1 MTLRS
6 RRLPAGFWKG
16 ASGRKTTGRSK
27 STRAVK
33 SLAPRAR
40 KAVATIAKRVMNR
53 AVETKYIAEN
63 QDGIAIYGDTLPGG
77 GIAQVYTCVPD
88 ITQGDTS
95 FDRQGLKLN
104 PKRHTTQ
111 LQFTFNEDPQILSG
125 GVGVPAAQA
134 GWDVTVH
141 VWYGFAKR
149 YKNVVDIQANA
160 AAILAEML
168 DTGNGGQSRFTGL
181 MSDELFEVNKEF
193 LTLRHKKVR
202 LFKNAGRANILDVT
216 APALTTPNIERASMS
231 LSWKAPKTLL
241 YKDEV
246 AVIPENYAPFIIV
259 GYVHNDG
266 TQASDQANTGPTNNP
281 LQVSAIKMVRT
292 DKVWFKDA

>member
-1 MTLRS
+1 MTLRA
-6 RRLPAGFWKG
+6 RKLARGFWKG
-16 ASGRKTTGRSK
+16 STRTSKAKK

-40 KAVATIAKRVMNR
+40 KAVATIAKSVMNR

-63 QDGIAIYGDTLPGG
+63 QEPVAIYGDTLPGG
-77 GIAQVYTCVPD
+77 GLPQVYTCLPD
-88 ITQGDTS
+88 ITQGDGS

-181 MSDELFEVNKEF
+181 MSDELFELNKEF
-193 LTLRHKKVR
+193 LTLRHKSVR
-202 LFKNAGRANILDVT
+202 LYKNAGLANVLDVT
-216 APALTTPNIERASMS
+216 SPSLGMPEYQGARMT

-259 GYVHNDG
+259 GYSHNDG
-266 TQASDQANTGPTNNP
+266 TQASDLANTGPTNNI

-292 DKVWFKDA
+292 DKVWYKDA